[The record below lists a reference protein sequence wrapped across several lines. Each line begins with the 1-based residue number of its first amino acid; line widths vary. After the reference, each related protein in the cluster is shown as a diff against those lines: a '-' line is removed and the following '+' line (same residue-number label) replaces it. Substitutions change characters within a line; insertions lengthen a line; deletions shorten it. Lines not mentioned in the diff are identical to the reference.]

1 MKDKTSQDK
10 APYLD
15 HACPVAERVSDLLSR
30 MTLEEKLAQ
39 LGGVWVFELLDGM
52 TFSEEKAEP
61 LLGNGIGQITR
72 LGGATSLEPVASAQL
87 ANRIQAFLVEH
98 TRLGIPAMVHEE
110 CCSGYTARG
119 ATCFPQIIGLA
130 STWQPELAEQMT
142 SVIRT
147 QIRAAGGH
155 QGLAPV
161 LDVARDPRWGRVEE
175 TFGEDPYLISRMGVA
190 YIKGLQ
196 GEDLSR
202 GVIATGKHFVGY
214 SVSEGGMNCAP
225 VHLGARELREVFL
238 APFEAAIREA
248 RLASIMNAYHEL
260 DGVPCGGSRE
270 LLTEVLRNQ
279 LGFDGIVV
287 SDYFAVRQLF
297 DFHQVARDQGTAAAM
312 ALEAGIDVELPNVEC
327 YGQPLL
333 QAVRSGAV
341 SESLIDQAVVRVLRI
356 KFRLGLFEN
365 PYVDVERVAE
375 VFDTPEQR
383 ALAREIA
390 RRSIVLLRNE
400 GDVLPLKKDVSSI
413 AVIGPSG
420 DSVRNLLGDYVY
432 PAHVELMLGANP
444 DLYVPMVSVLAGIR
458 HAVSPQTRVTY
469 AQGCDV
475 TDESQAGFAKAVEIA
490 RQAAVAVVVVGD
502 KSGLAPDCTSGEAR
516 DRADLGLPGVQEEL
530 VRAIHATGTPVVVV
544 LINGRPLSI
553 PWIAEHVPAIVEAWL
568 PGEEGGAAV
577 ADVLFGD
584 ASPGGKLPITFPRSV
599 GQVPIFYGHRPSG
612 GRSTWYGDYVELS
625 AGPLFPFGHGLSYTR
640 FEFENLRIRPQQA
653 PATGQVEI
661 SVDVRNAGERS
672 GDEVVQLYVHTP
684 SSHLTRPVKELKG
697 FKRVRLAAGE
707 KKTVTFTLAVGQL
720 GFYDRDERLVVEPG
734 SVEVMVGSSSDDV
747 RLTGEFEITGETTD
761 VSTTKTFFSAVDV
774 R

>member
-15 HACPVAERVSDLLSR
+15 HARPVEERVSDLLSR

-39 LGGVWVFELLDGM
+39 LGGIWVFELLDGM

-72 LGGATSLEPVASAQL
+72 LGGATSLEPAASAHL
-87 ANRIQAFLVEH
+87 ANQIQAFLVER

-110 CCSGYTARG
+110 CCSGYMARG

-130 STWQPELAEQMT
+130 STWEPELAEQMT

-147 QIRAAGGH
+147 QMRAAGGH

-190 YIKGLQ
+190 YVKGLQ

-202 GVIATGKHFVGY
+202 GVVATGKHFVGY
-214 SVSEGGMNCAP
+214 SMSEGGMNCAP

-270 LLTEVLRNQ
+270 LLTEILRNQ

-297 DFHQVARDQGTAAAM
+297 DLHRVARDQGAAAAM
-312 ALEAGIDVELPNVEC
+312 ALEAGIDVELPNTEC

-333 QAVRSGAV
+333 EAVQSGRV
-341 SESLIDQAVVRVLRI
+341 SESLVDQAVARVLRV
-356 KFRLGLFEN
+356 KFLLGLFEN
-365 PYVDVERVAE
+365 PYVDVEQVAGA
-375 VFDTPEQR
+375 FDTAEQR

-390 RRSIVLLRNE
+390 RQSIVLLKNE
-400 GDVLPLKKDVSSI
+400 GGLLPLKKDVPSV
-413 AVIGPSG
+413 AVIGPNA

-432 PAHVELMLGANP
+432 PAHVELMMGANP
-444 DLYVPMVSVLAGIR
+444 ELYVPMVSVLAGIR
-458 HAVSPQTRVTY
+458 RAVSPQTQVAY

-475 TDESQAGFAKAVEIA
+475 TNESKAGFVEAVEIA
-490 RQAAVAVVVVGD
+490 RQATVALVVVGD
-502 KSGLAPDCTSGEAR
+502 KSGLTPHCTSGEAR
-516 DRADLGLPGVQEEL
+516 DRAGLGLPGVQEEL
-530 VRAIHATGTPVVVV
+530 VRAIYETGTPVIVV

-553 PWIAEHVPAIVEAWL
+553 PWIVEHVPAIVEAWL

-584 ASPGGKLPITFPRSV
+584 ANPGGKLPITFPRSV
-599 GQVPIFYGHRPSG
+599 GQVPIYYSHRPSG
-612 GRSTWYGDYVELS
+612 GRSSWYGDYVELS
-625 AGPLFPFGHGLSYTR
+625 ASPLFPFGHGLSYTR
-640 FEFENLRIRPQQA
+640 FEFENLRIQPRQA
-653 PATGQVEI
+653 AAEGKVEI
-661 SVDVRNAGERS
+661 SVDVQNAGERS
-672 GDEVVQLYVHTP
+672 GDEVVQLYVHDL
-684 SSHLTRPVKELKG
+684 SSNVTRPVKELKG
-697 FKRVRLAAGE
+697 FQRVTLAAGE
-707 KKTVTFTLAVGQL
+707 KKTVTFTLAVSQL

-734 SVEVMVGSSSDDV
+734 TIEVMVGSSSDDV
-747 RLTGEFEITGETTD
+747 RLAGEFEIETLPTPS
-761 VSTTKTFFSAVDV
+761 VPG
-774 R
+774 